1 MPSKTCLSACAYIW
15 ELWWNTQIISKRG
28 KQVRSKKHQWITT
41 ANRSLKKISV
51 FFFFSRFFFLSFFR
65 LPSPLLFSSY
75 VHAPCAHYKEKK
87 RQVCIILNE
96 FVVVVHLA
104 LAALLKQDGV
114 RFFFFSLSL
123 FFVVPPPPLLFF
135 FFSLHRFMR
144 LALIIRRGTDKYA
157 FSLL

>member
-15 ELWWNTQIISKRG
+15 ELWWNRQIISKRG

-41 ANRSLKKISV
+41 ANRSLKKILS
-51 FFFFSRFFFLSFFR
+51 FFFSLSFFR

-96 FVVVVHLA
+96 FVVVVVVVHLA

-114 RFFFFSLSL
+114 RFFFFLSLS
-123 FFVVPPPPLLFF
+123 FSSSSPPPPTPPAPPPL
-135 FFSLHRFMR
+135 FSLCIGSCAWH
-144 LALIIRRGTDKYA
+144 
-157 FSLL
+157 SS

>member
-1 MPSKTCLSACAYIW
+1 MNKSKSFNKIILSFF
-15 ELWWNTQIISKRG
+15 
-28 KQVRSKKHQWITT
+28 
-41 ANRSLKKISV
+41 
-51 FFFFSRFFFLSFFR
+51 FFFFSLSLFR

-87 RQVCIILNE
+87 RQVCIILNK
-96 FVVVVHLA
+96 FVVVVIHLA

-123 FFVVPPPPLLFF
+123 FRRLPPPPHPHPF

-157 FSLL
+157 FLLL

>member
-15 ELWWNTQIISKRG
+15 ELWWNRQIISKRG

-41 ANRSLKKISV
+41 ANRSLKKFLS
-51 FFFFSRFFFLSFFR
+51 FFFSLSFFR

-96 FVVVVHLA
+96 FVVVVVHLA

-114 RFFFFSLSL
+114 RSSFFLSLSL
-123 FFVVPPPPLLFF
+123 FRRLPPLPNPTPTL
-135 FFSLHRFMR
+135 FSLCIGSCAWH
-144 LALIIRRGTDKYA
+144 
-157 FSLL
+157 SS

>member
-15 ELWWNTQIISKRG
+15 ELWWNRQIISKRG

-41 ANRSLKKISV
+41 ANRSLKKFLS
-51 FFFFSRFFFLSFFR
+51 FFFSLSFFR
-65 LPSPLLFSSY
+65 LPSPLLFSSC
-75 VHAPCAHYKEKK
+75 VHAPCAHYKDKK

-96 FVVVVHLA
+96 FVVVVVHLA

-114 RFFFFSLSL
+114 RSSSFFFSLS
-123 FFVVPPPPLLFF
+123 FSSSSPPPHPHPHP

-157 FSLL
+157 FLLL

>member
-51 FFFFSRFFFLSFFR
+51 FFFSRFFSLSFFR

-114 RFFFFSLSL
+114 RFFFLLSLSL
-123 FFVVPPPPLLFF
+123 FRRPPPPS
-135 FFSLHRFMR
+135 FFSS
-144 LALIIRRGTDKYA
+144 
-157 FSLL
+157 SLCIGSCAWHSS